1 MSFFGDLMGGKA
13 AQKAANY
20 NAALLDRDAKI
31 KEQEAKAGYA
41 VYTKFD
47 LPRFND
53 NADKLRGQI
62 NTTYATSGVELS
74 GTPLEVLFE
83 NELNLEIDRDM
94 MQYNAEVARDQ
105 KYNDAINLRAEANIE
120 RYRGAV
126 AKKVSYYQAGQSLL
140 TTATSLKT
148 LGAF

>member
-140 TTATSLKT
+140 TTA
-148 LGAF
+148 GMFIR

>member
-47 LPRFND
+47 VPRFND

-120 RYRGAV
+120 RYRGKV

-140 TTATSLKT
+140 NTAAMF
-148 LGAF
+148 G

>member
-13 AQKAANY
+13 AQQAANY
-20 NAALLDRDAKI
+20 NAALMERDAQI

-53 NADKLRGQI
+53 NADKLRSQI
-62 NTTYATSGVELS
+62 VTDYATSGVTYS
-74 GTPLEVLFE
+74 GSVLETLME
-83 NELNLEIDRDM
+83 NELNLERDRDM
-94 MQYNAEVARDQ
+94 MKYNAEVARDQ
-105 KYNDAINLRAEANIE
+105 KYNEAINQRAEANIE
-120 RYRGAV
+120 RYRGKV

-140 TTATSLKT
+140 NT
-148 LGAF
+148 GAMFV